1 MAAASQ
7 RAAVHAAP
15 RRAGGRFLRGLTAR
29 FAAALAV
36 STLFHL
42 SMVTLFQIVVYFP
55 REDTE
60 YLHFEIVSVPA
71 PRAARPARP
80 PGGDPAFADISGGLR
95 LGGSELAQSL
105 APQVDLPSL
114 EFAELDRLRVRSE
127 AGGPGDIVDRMF
139 TERPPA
145 DSWGRFSR
153 EMRQFGQSLRQFA
166 APDDPGAPAAPEKIP
181 AARHR
186 PASGYGGYVLWDGEP
201 AAREL
206 LFAPPVQ
213 ALWDA
218 GPGAARWPVEM
229 VITVNPAGR
238 VINAW
243 ISNAE
248 EGALLDAVQ
257 MTVLQYRFAPL
268 PGADGGGA
276 NQMGTLFIAPE
287 GDGP

>member
-7 RAAVHAAP
+7 RAALHP
-15 RRAGGRFLRGLTAR
+15 PPHRAGGRFLRGMTAR
-29 FAAALAV
+29 FAAALAL

-60 YLHFEIVSVPA
+60 YLQFEIVSVAPA
-71 PRAARPARP
+71 RRAAAPP
-80 PGGDPAFADISGGLR
+80 PGNDPAFADISGGLR
-95 LGGSELAQSL
+95 LGGSELARSI
-105 APQVDLPSL
+105 APEVDLPSL

-139 TERPPA
+139 ADRAPA

-186 PASGYGGYVLWDGEP
+186 PATGYGGYVLWDGEP

-213 ALWDA
+213 ALWNTD
-218 GPGAARWPVEM
+218 PGAAKWPVEM
-229 VITVNPAGR
+229 VITVNPSGR

-243 ISNAE
+243 ISNAG
-248 EGALLDAVQ
+248 EGPLLDAIQ
-257 MTVLQYRFAPL
+257 MAVLQYRFAPL

-276 NQMGTLFIAPE
+276 NQMGTLFIAPAE
-287 GDGP
+287 GGQ